1 MISKKGVKHGPPLRP
16 LLSRAPP
23 RFFLASVHALGFCF
37 PSLVFFTLI
46 CLYFE
51 LCPVNTPPP
60 PRSSSRNSF
69 AFCLWI
75 RGASRPEKERK
86 KKKQTT
92 FQLFLSM
99 FPKTNLHFNKQSCM
113 LTKNIECF
121 SFNYIFEFNTYL
133 CSNKK

>member
-16 LLSRAPP
+16 LLSHAPL

-51 LCPVNTPPP
+51 LCPVNTPPLGA
-60 PRSSSRNSF
+60 RVGILLLF
-69 AFCLWI
+69 AFGYNGQ

-86 KKKQTT
+86 KKKTSRSVLLL
-92 FQLFLSM
+92 LFS
-99 FPKTNLHFNKQSCM
+99 KQPPVPVVFVCAAR
-113 LTKNIECF
+113 KRKDRQIDRQREREREREREQF
-121 SFNYIFEFNTYL
+121 
-133 CSNKK
+133 